1 MLLHNSGVDTG
12 DDQRSSELDLV
23 KFPGCDTEEAERIR
37 QEASDKEKEE
47 QQKEEWKKNKSKF
60 IPIPQRGVP
69 TMPPIIIS
77 TIAMQHMDKGN
88 YVPLWYFTN
97 AGLDDASKAFNII
110 KEDMLLLIK
119 AGDGLMSLVPTLSSK
134 ESRNVV
140 EDSNL
145 SWDDFCITAP
155 HMILAM
161 SRSEW
166 TPDRIAMMMEFWLN
180 LNTHPQGIHWTGM
193 LYYFTKQNRGS
204 FGIRPSTHLVM
215 DMTYLRSTRSCF
227 IR

>member
-1 MLLHNSGVDTG
+1 
-12 DDQRSSELDLV
+12 
-23 KFPGCDTEEAERIR
+23 
-37 QEASDKEKEE
+37 
-47 QQKEEWKKNKSKF
+47 
-60 IPIPQRGVP
+60 
-69 TMPPIIIS
+69 
-77 TIAMQHMDKGN
+77 MDKGD

-110 KEDMLLLIK
+110 KEDALLLIK

-145 SWDDFCITAP
+145 SWDDFCIAAP

-161 SRSEW
+161 SQSEW
-166 TPDRIAMMMEFWLN
+166 PPDRIAMMMEFWSN
-180 LNTHPQGIHWTGM
+180 LNMHPFRSSGIHWTGM
-193 LYYFTKQNRGS
+193 LYYFTKRNRGS
-204 FGIRPSTHLVM
+204 FGIRPSTHLVT
-215 DMTYLRSTRSCF
+215 DTTYLRSTRSCF